1 MSVVV
6 AVRVRP
12 FNQIEIGL
20 NSTLCVEMDGATRT
34 SLLDLVD
41 GKKNKDY
48 FFDYSFWSHDGFEIN
63 EDGLVKGE
71 SCLLFIKSF
80 VNIIISIE

>member
-12 FNQIEIGL
+12 FNQREIGL

-63 EDGLVKGE
+63 EDGLVKIK
-71 SCLLFIKSF
+71 LL
-80 VNIIISIE
+80 IIY

>member
-12 FNQIEIGL
+12 FNQREIGL